1 MEEFNHPLHRHFG
14 AARKAAD
21 RAFVFEPDGGPLAFR
36 KPTVLDVYFLL
47 PFPKFN
53 YSMPA
58 RRLEKFV
65 TAADK
70 WSK

>member
-1 MEEFNHPLHRHFG
+1 MEEFNHPLHCHFG
-14 AARKAAD
+14 AARKAD
-21 RAFVFEPDGGPLAFR
+21 EGAFVFEPDGGPLAFG
-36 KPTVLDVYFLL
+36 KPTVRDIHFLL
-47 PFPKFN
+47 PFSKFN

-70 WSK
+70 WR